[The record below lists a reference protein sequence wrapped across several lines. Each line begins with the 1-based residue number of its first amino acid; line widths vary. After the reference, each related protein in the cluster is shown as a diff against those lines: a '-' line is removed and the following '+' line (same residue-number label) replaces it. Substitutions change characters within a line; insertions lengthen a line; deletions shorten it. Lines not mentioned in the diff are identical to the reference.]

1 MANGPDSI
9 SKIAVRGFKS
19 IADEQQIELRP
30 LTLLAGANSSGK
42 SSLMQ
47 PILLLKQTL
56 EAPSD
61 PGPLLLDGPNVRFTS
76 AEQLLSRLE
85 GRTREPVFAV
95 RIGLSS
101 GVALEVIF
109 KHEKGVGFDVA
120 EMTWSRDN
128 IRLAMHPKMSEEEIG
143 KVLDTPPDGIYTEEE
158 AGKLLPFVLS
168 SLVDHFLAKSANG
181 PEKKKDLH
189 YSVYRERC
197 FLSFGL
203 FDQGAE
209 LATIA
214 SRGSLSPARRFVPY
228 LQGLIHL
235 PGLRGN
241 PQRTYPRRAAGPL
254 FPGAFQDYV
263 ASIVTQW
270 QSKDDP
276 RLSQLGAALED
287 MGLTWKVEAQPIDD
301 TQVELRV
308 GRLTHRRLGEKDLVS
323 IADVGFGVSQS
334 LPVLVALIVAEP
346 GQVAY
351 LEQPEMHLHPR
362 AQRRLAHVLADTAN
376 RGVIVVAETHSA
388 LLLREVQTLVAT
400 GKLSSDKVKLHW
412 FQRQEDGRT
421 VVTAADLDENGAYGD
436 WPEDFD
442 EVELNAEKAYLDAVE
457 SKGAGE

>member
-1 MANGPDSI
+1 MSIYASSRALPRQKEKQMANGPDHI
-9 SKIAVRGFKS
+9 SRIAVRGFKS

-47 PILLLKQTL
+47 PVLLLKQTL

-61 PGPLLLDGPNVRFTS
+61 PGALRLDGPNVRFTS
-76 AEQLLSRLE
+76 SDQLFSQISGKTPESEFSVGIELSDAAHLEILFKYEKAEGFEIGLMTYSDSFEKSRLRPGMSQDE
-85 GRTREPVFAV
+85 ILSAV
-95 RIGLSS
+95 PTIYKRIASS
-101 GVALEVIF
+101 ER
-109 KHEKGVGFDVA
+109 KHA
-120 EMTWSRDN
+120 E
-128 IRLAMHPKMSEEEIG
+128 E
-143 KVLDTPPDGIYTEEE
+143 
-158 AGKLLPFVLS
+158 
-168 SLVDHFLAKSANG
+168 
-181 PEKKKDLH
+181 DL
-189 YSVYRERC
+189 YWSVYRDRC
-197 FLSFGL
+197 FLEFALYGQETKLPEFAFGVHYADR
-203 FDQGAE
+203 F
-209 LATIA
+209 
-214 SRGSLSPARRFVPY
+214 ARQ

-254 FPGAFQDYV
+254 FPGTFEDYV
-263 ASIVTQW
+263 ASIISQW
-270 QSKDDP
+270 QSKGDT
-276 RLSQLGAALED
+276 RLSRLGTALED
-287 MGLTWKVEAQPIDD
+287 VGLTWKVEARSVDD

-308 GRLTHRRLGEKDLVS
+308 GRLVHSRAEGDHDMVS

-346 GQVAY
+346 GQVVY

-362 AQRRLAHVLADTAN
+362 AQRRLAHVLADAAN

-400 GKLSSDKVKLHW
+400 GKLSTDKVKLHW
-412 FQRQEDGRT
+412 VQRQEDGRT
-421 VVTAADLDENGAYGD
+421 VVTPADLDENGAYGD

-457 SKGAGE
+457 RKEAGK

>member
-1 MANGPDSI
+1 MANGPDHI

-19 IADEQQIELRP
+19 IAEEQQIELRP
-30 LTLLAGANSSGK
+30 LTLFAGANSSGK

-56 EAPSD
+56 EAPSG
-61 PGPLLLDGPNVRFTS
+61 PGALLLDGPNVRFTS
-76 AEQLLSRLE
+76 AEQLLSRVWRNGGGLE
-85 GRTREPVFAV
+85 FGVHTQ
-95 RIGLSS
+95 LSS
-101 GVALEVIF
+101 GRCIEVVFRREESTGFEVDTMGYSDDGEMRRVVPEMSPDEILAVLPDYARALHDSF
-109 KHEKGVGFDVA
+109 QR
-120 EMTWSRDN
+120 MR
-128 IRLAMHPKMSEEEIG
+128 
-143 KVLDTPPDGIYTEEE
+143 TEQ
-158 AGKLLPFVLS
+158 LRWF
-168 SLVDHFLAKSANG
+168 
-181 PEKKKDLH
+181 
-189 YSVYRERC
+189 VYRERC
-197 FLSFGL
+197 FLSFEL
-203 FDQGAE
+203 DPKANVGAGE
-209 LATIA
+209 YKV
-214 SRGSLSPARRFVPY
+214 SPGARFVRH

-241 PQRTYPRRAAGPL
+241 PQRTYPKRAGGPL

-263 ASIVTQW
+263 ASIITQW
-270 QSKDDP
+270 QSKGDP
-276 RLSQLGAALED
+276 RLSELAAALED

-308 GRLTHRRLGEKDLVS
+308 GRLTHSGPGDQDLVS

-346 GQVAY
+346 GQVVY

-362 AQRRLAHVLADTAN
+362 AQRRLAYALADAAN

-400 GKLSSDKVKLHW
+400 GKLSTDKVKLHW

-421 VVTAADLDENGAYGD
+421 IVTPADLDENGAYGD

-457 SKGAGE
+457 SREAGK

>member
-1 MANGPDSI
+1 MSIYASLRALPRQKEKQMANGPDHI

-56 EAPSD
+56 EASSD

-76 AEQLLSRLE
+76 AEQLLSKIPGN
-85 GRTREPVFAV
+85 GRTFGFGVKIE
-95 RIGLSS
+95 LSS
-101 GVALEVIF
+101 GRRLEVVF
-109 KHEKGVGFDVA
+109 KRAEDVGFELIATDSSYGAKSLRIVPNMSHDDV
-120 EMTWSRDN
+120 
-128 IRLAMHPKMSEEEIG
+128 L
-143 KVLDTPPDGIYTEEE
+143 KVLAESESFKRFATD
-158 AGKLLPFVLS
+158 AV
-168 SLVDHFLAKSANG
+168 KSETKG
-181 PEKKKDLH
+181 QH
-189 YSVYRERC
+189 WSVRRERC
-197 FLSFGL
+197 FLSLVLSGEGGPSL
-203 FDQGAE
+203 GTT
-209 LATIA
+209 TI
-214 SRGSLSPARRFVPY
+214 SPAGPHIPC
-228 LQGLIHL
+228 LQALIHV

-241 PQRTYPRRAAGPL
+241 PQRTYPRRTAGPL
-254 FPGAFQDYV
+254 FPGTFEAYA
-263 ASIVTQW
+263 ASVVSQW
-270 QSKDDP
+270 QSKGDR

-287 MGLTWKVEAQPIDD
+287 MGLTWKVEAQPVDD

-308 GRLTHRRLGEKDLVS
+308 GRLVHSKSAGDHHLVS

-346 GQVAY
+346 GQVVY

-362 AQRRLAHVLADTAN
+362 AQRRLAHVLADAAS

-400 GKLSSDKVKLHW
+400 GKLSTDKVKLHW
-412 FQRQEDGRT
+412 VQRQEDGRT
-421 VVTAADLDENGAYGD
+421 VVTPADLDENGAYGD

-457 SKGAGE
+457 GKEAGK

>member
-1 MANGPDSI
+1 MANGPDYI

-47 PILLLKQTL
+47 PVLLLKQTL

-61 PGPLLLDGPNVRFTS
+61 PGALLLDGPNVRFTS
-76 AEQLLSRLE
+76 AEQLLNRVSRNGGKPE
-85 GRTREPVFAV
+85 FAV
-95 RIGLSS
+95 RIQLSS
-101 GVALEVIF
+101 GRRIEVVFRREESTGFEVDTMSYSDDGETRRIVPEMSTDEILEVLPDYARAL
-109 KHEKGVGFDVA
+109 HDSLQRMRTEKLCWF
-120 EMTWSRDN
+120 
-128 IRLAMHPKMSEEEIG
+128 
-143 KVLDTPPDGIYTEEE
+143 
-158 AGKLLPFVLS
+158 
-168 SLVDHFLAKSANG
+168 
-181 PEKKKDLH
+181 
-189 YSVYRERC
+189 VYRERC
-197 FLSFGL
+197 FLSFEL
-203 FDQGAE
+203 DPKANVGAGPG
-209 LATIA
+209 AYKV
-214 SRGSLSPARRFVPY
+214 SPGARFVRH
-228 LQGLIHL
+228 LQRLMHL

-241 PQRTYPRRAAGPL
+241 PQRTYPKRAGGPL

-263 ASIVTQW
+263 ASIITQW
-270 QSKDDP
+270 QSKGDP
-276 RLSQLGAALED
+276 RLPQLAAALED

-308 GRLTHRRLGEKDLVS
+308 GRLTHSGPGDKDLVS

-346 GQVAY
+346 GQVVY

-362 AQRRLAHVLADTAN
+362 AQRRLAHVLADAAN

-400 GKLSSDKVKLHW
+400 GKLSTDKVKLHW

-421 VVTAADLDENGAYGD
+421 VVTPADLDENGAYGD

-457 SKGAGE
+457 SKEAGK

>member
-1 MANGPDSI
+1 MANGPDYI

-19 IADEQQIELRP
+19 ISDEQQIELRP

-42 SSLMQ
+42 SSMMQ
-47 PILLLKQTL
+47 PVLLLRQTL

-61 PGPLLLDGPNVRFTS
+61 PGALLLDGPNVRFTS
-76 AEQLLSRLE
+76 AEQLISQIAGE
-85 GRTREPVFAV
+85 VREPEFSLRIELSCAAYLEVVFAHRRDIGFEV
-95 RIGLSS
+95 GEMTYNDVCTKLRIVPDMSQDEILKVVSPSDKALSS
-101 GVALEVIF
+101 RFERIEGQSLEWF
-109 KHEKGVGFDVA
+109 
-120 EMTWSRDN
+120 
-128 IRLAMHPKMSEEEIG
+128 
-143 KVLDTPPDGIYTEEE
+143 
-158 AGKLLPFVLS
+158 
-168 SLVDHFLAKSANG
+168 
-181 PEKKKDLH
+181 
-189 YSVYRERC
+189 VYRDRC
-197 FLSFGL
+197 FLAFGL
-203 FDQGAE
+203 RGQETE
-209 LATIA
+209 LPTV
-214 SRGSLSPARRFVPY
+214 RFGFLRPDLFIPQ
-228 LQGLIHL
+228 LQHLIHL

-241 PQRTYPRRAAGPL
+241 PQRTYSKRTAGPL
-254 FPGAFQDYV
+254 FPGTFEHYV
-263 ASIVTQW
+263 ASVISQW
-270 QSKDDP
+270 QSNNDP

-308 GRLTHRRLGEKDLVS
+308 GRLTHSRPADNHDLVS

-346 GQVAY
+346 GQVVY

-362 AQRRLAHVLADTAN
+362 AQRRLAHVLADAAN

-400 GKLSSDKVKLHW
+400 GKLSMDKVKLHW

-421 VVTAADLDENGAYGD
+421 VVTPADLDENGAYGD

-457 SKGAGE
+457 GKEAGK